1 MKSFIPD
8 SAADARRERHAEI
21 AMDTPRLLCPV
32 RRGFSLI
39 ELLVVIAIIAVLIG
53 LLLPAVQAAR
63 EAARRMQCTNNLK
76 QIALASSNYHDVYGC
91 FPQGVQFTFAWST
104 SGHHVALLPYL
115 EQIPLF
121 NAVNFNWVIPWS
133 DANTTFAGSVRPSVY
148 VCPSDTLGAQVDILA
163 GGLYFP
169 AGFPY
174 FSYTSFPQ
182 AYTSYAGNA
191 GTWFRHSRLQPI
203 LDQSNGL
210 YFRNEGS
217 PGAGISGSTI
227 WTAVRIAGITD
238 GTSNTI
244 AHGEHAVGLLTNDV
258 DRIVNGPVWACGW
271 YGDTLFTSFYP
282 LNPQRKVQNVYGDGL
297 TEAYIGAA
305 SSFHPGGA
313 NFAMA
318 DGSVRF
324 INDGINSWTMDA
336 PSATPLGVILDANGL
351 YQLTGG
357 TQFGVYQKLTT
368 RNGADVVSA
377 GSY

>member
-1 MKSFIPD
+1 MQKETGMSPP
-8 SAADARRERHAEI
+8 RRFRS
-21 AMDTPRLLCPV
+21 V

-63 EAARRMQCTNNLK
+63 EAARRMQCANNLK

-91 FPQGVQFTFAWST
+91 FPQGVQFTFDFST

-115 EQIPLF
+115 EQVPLF
-121 NAVNFNWVIPWS
+121 NAMNFNWIIPWS
-133 DANTTFAGSVRPSVY
+133 AANTTFGGTVRPSAY
-148 VCPSDTLGAQVDILA
+148 VCPSDTMGTQVDSFDEA
-163 GGLYFP
+163 LYFP
-169 AGFPY
+169 PGFFYFYYAGFPL
-174 FSYTSFPQ
+174 
-182 AYTSYAGNA
+182 AYTSYQGNA
-191 GTWFRHSRLQPI
+191 GTWFRDSLYSQAI

-210 YFRNEGS
+210 FFRSEAGL
-217 PGAGISGSTI
+217 PGPTI
-227 WTAVRIAGITD
+227 WTAVTIASITD

-244 AHGEHAVGLLTNDV
+244 AHGEHTLALLTDA
-258 DRIVNGPVWACGW
+258 DRVANGPTWACGW

-297 TEAYIGAA
+297 TEAFLGGA

-324 INDGINSWTMDA
+324 IKDVIDSWPMDNQT
-336 PSATPLGVILDANGL
+336 ATPLGVIQDSNGL
-351 YQLTGG
+351 FQLTGG
-357 TQFGVYQKLTT
+357 ARFHVYQALTT
-368 RNGADVVSA
+368 RKGGEIVSSD
-377 GSY
+377 SY

>member
-1 MKSFIPD
+1 MQKETGMSPP
-8 SAADARRERHAEI
+8 RRFRS
-21 AMDTPRLLCPV
+21 V

-63 EAARRMQCTNNLK
+63 EAARRMQCANNLK

-91 FPQGVQFTFAWST
+91 FPQGVQFTFDFST

-115 EQIPLF
+115 EQVPLF
-121 NAVNFNWVIPWS
+121 NAMNFNWIIPWS
-133 DANTTFAGSVRPSVY
+133 AANTTFGGTVRPSAY
-148 VCPSDTLGAQVDILA
+148 VCPSDTMGTQVDSFDEA
-163 GGLYFP
+163 LYFP
-169 AGFPY
+169 PGFFYFYYAGFPL
-174 FSYTSFPQ
+174 
-182 AYTSYAGNA
+182 AYTSYQGNA
-191 GTWFRHSRLQPI
+191 GTWFRDSLYSQAI

-210 YFRNEGS
+210 FFRSEAGL
-217 PGAGISGSTI
+217 PGPTI
-227 WTAVRIAGITD
+227 WTAVTIASITD

-244 AHGEHAVGLLTNDV
+244 AHGEHTLALLTDA
-258 DRIVNGPVWACGW
+258 DRVANGPTWACGW

-297 TEAYIGAA
+297 TEAFLGGA

-324 INDGINSWTMDA
+324 IKDTIDSWPMDA
-336 PSATPLGVILDANGL
+336 PSATPLGVILDSNGL
-351 YQLTGG
+351 FQLTGG
-357 TQFGVYQKLTT
+357 ARLHVYQALTT
-368 RNGADVVSA
+368 RNGGEVVSDD
-377 GSY
+377 SY

>member
-1 MKSFIPD
+1 MSPP
-8 SAADARRERHAEI
+8 RHF
-21 AMDTPRLLCPV
+21 RSV

-63 EAARRMQCTNNLK
+63 ESARRMQCANNLK
-76 QIALASSNYHDVYGC
+76 QIALASSNYHDAYGC
-91 FPQGVQFTFAWST
+91 FPQGVQFTFAFST

-121 NAVNFNWVIPWS
+121 NAVNFDWIVPWS
-133 DANTTFAGSVRPSVY
+133 DANTTFAGPVRPSVY
-148 VCPSDTLGAQVDILA
+148 VCPSDTLGTQVDILRRWPCTFDP
-163 GGLYFP
+163 GYPF
-169 AGFPY
+169 
-174 FSYTSFPQ
+174 FSYTNFPQ

-191 GTWFRHSRLQPI
+191 GTWFRHSRYSQAI

-210 YFRNEGS
+210 FFRNEGS

-227 WTAVRIAGITD
+227 WTAVRIADITD

-244 AHGEHAVGLLTNDV
+244 AHGEHAVGLLTDDV

-282 LNPQRKVQNVYGDGL
+282 LNPAAEGPERLRRRSYRSLHRRRVELPSRRGQLRHGRWIGPLHQGHDQLVGDGRPDGHSAGRDPGRKRAVPAHWRNPVRCL
-297 TEAYIGAA
+297 SAA
-305 SSFHPGGA
+305 HDPQWRRGRRA
-313 NFAMA
+313 
-318 DGSVRF
+318 
-324 INDGINSWTMDA
+324 
-336 PSATPLGVILDANGL
+336 
-351 YQLTGG
+351 
-357 TQFGVYQKLTT
+357 
-368 RNGADVVSA
+368 A

>member
-1 MKSFIPD
+1 M
-8 SAADARRERHAEI
+8 
-21 AMDTPRLLCPV
+21 
-32 RRGFSLI
+32 
-39 ELLVVIAIIAVLIG
+39 VVI
-53 LLLPAVQAAR
+53 
-63 EAARRMQCTNNLK
+63 
-76 QIALASSNYHDVYGC
+76 
-91 FPQGVQFTFAWST
+91 PQGVQFTFAWST

-148 VCPSDTLGAQVDILA
+148 VCPSDTLGTQVDILA

-169 AGFPY
+169 PGYPF

-191 GTWFRHSRLQPI
+191 GTWFRHSRLQAI
-203 LDQSNGL
+203 LNQSNGL

-227 WTAVRIAGITD
+227 WTAVQIAGITD

-244 AHGEHAVGLLTNDV
+244 AHGEHAVGLLTDDV

-297 TEAYIGAA
+297 TEAFIGAA

-324 INDGINSWTMDA
+324 INDGINSWEMDG
-336 PSATPLGVILDANGL
+336 PDGH
-351 YQLTGG
+351 
-357 TQFGVYQKLTT
+357 
-368 RNGADVVSA
+368 SA
-377 GSY
+377 GRDPGRKRVVPAHWRNPVRRLSAAHDPQRRRGRQRRQLLRSFRAAVPELDHTVAAGRVQPQVVAGEERRPRHGRLVRPARVSQVPR